1 MAVIPYLENLC
12 GQDETVVR
20 DMAVKSIV
28 NMIPNCSDAEINN
41 HIIPMVIKLASNEA
55 NFTWRVSA
63 ANVMCK
69 IYQRAGPNKEKL
81 RQKFTELSNE

>member
-1 MAVIPYLENLC
+1 MLFAIAEEIGYLAPMLGANQMAVIPYLENLC

-41 HIIPMVIKLASNEA
+41 HIIPMVIKLASN
-55 NFTWRVSA
+55 
-63 ANVMCK
+63 
-69 IYQRAGPNKEKL
+69 
-81 RQKFTELSNE
+81 

>member
-41 HIIPMVIKLASNEA
+41 HIIPMVDI
-55 NFTWRVSA
+55 
-63 ANVMCK
+63 NV
-69 IYQRAGPNKEKL
+69 
-81 RQKFTELSNE
+81 T